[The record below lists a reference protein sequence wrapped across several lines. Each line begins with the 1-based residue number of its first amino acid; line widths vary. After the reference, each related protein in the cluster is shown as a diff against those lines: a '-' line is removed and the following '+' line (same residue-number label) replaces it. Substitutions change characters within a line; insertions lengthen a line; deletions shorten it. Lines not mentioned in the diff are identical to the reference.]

1 MSAAPVPAKPRV
13 LIIEDDPAVRAILY
27 EVLAGAGYRVVE
39 AADGKEGLR
48 LFETQ
53 APGLVV
59 TDMLMPEKD
68 GIETIVAIR
77 RKAPDVGI
85 VAISGGGRARN
96 MGFLDFSKT
105 VGATEVLAKPFS
117 REQLLDAVHRA
128 LTRAP
133 SGGA

>member
-1 MSAAPVPAKPRV
+1 MSAAPIPAKPRILV
-13 LIIEDDPAVRAILY
+13 IEDESAVRAVLY
-27 EVLAGAGYRVVE
+27 EVLASAGYRVLE

-53 APGLVV
+53 APDLVV

-68 GIETIVAIR
+68 GIETIVEIR
-77 RKAPDVGI
+77 RKAPNIGI
-85 VAISGGGRARN
+85 VAVSGGGRARN
-96 MGFLDFSKT
+96 LDFLDFSKT
-105 VGATEVLAKPFS
+105 VGATEVLAKPFT

-133 SGGA
+133 SGGG